1 MPRDKRGE
9 KPEWYPLDNAGVLY
23 SALQKEKY
31 SAIYRFSAVMAERVD
46 RDALQRAVDKTMPR
60 FPSFGVRIKKGAFW
74 YYFEPNSAPG
84 PFVKEDIS
92 NPCQPVRFREDNG
105 WLVRFY
111 YYEKRISV
119 EVFHAVS
126 DGGGALVFFKTLLA
140 VYLRELG
147 YDEELA
153 EERAIA
159 AMGEPDEVG
168 RELNRQYTGWGWVLV
183 SRAAVVLTVVLCAQA
198 LLALGI
204 LGMVIDSISAR
215 IYPNEPSAY
224 TAVAATERLDIRIPV
239 GNDILRV
246 YRISIGQADDTPGV
260 WEAEVQLCAYDRIP
274 GGIVSR
280 RLMEQTWLETP
291 GGRRDPPKGSG
302 RGNWRVEYGSCYV
315 RLSPEDTYVVL
326 RFEAFDEQIRLEL
339 PLPEQEGL

>member
-1 MPRDKRGE
+1 MDRRDYTDRVLSSLRRVTE
-9 KPEWYPLDNAGVLY
+9 KEREAIRSELDGH
-23 SALQKEKY
+23 
-31 SAIYRFSAVMAERVD
+31 I
-46 RDALQRAVDKTMPR
+46 
-60 FPSFGVRIKKGAFW
+60 
-74 YYFEPNSAPG
+74 
-84 PFVKEDIS
+84 EDHM
-92 NPCQPVRFREDNG
+92 E
-105 WLVRFY
+105 
-111 YYEKRISV
+111 
-119 EVFHAVS
+119 A
-126 DGGGALVFFKTLLA
+126 
-140 VYLRELG
+140 LRELG

-183 SRAAVVLTVVLCAQA
+183 SRAAGGADSGAVRSGSAGPGNIGV
-198 LLALGI
+198 
-204 LGMVIDSISAR
+204 VIDSISAR

>member
-1 MPRDKRGE
+1 M
-9 KPEWYPLDNAGVLY
+9 
-23 SALQKEKY
+23 
-31 SAIYRFSAVMAERVD
+31 
-46 RDALQRAVDKTMPR
+46 
-60 FPSFGVRIKKGAFW
+60 
-74 YYFEPNSAPG
+74 
-84 PFVKEDIS
+84 
-92 NPCQPVRFREDNG
+92 
-105 WLVRFY
+105 
-111 YYEKRISV
+111 
-119 EVFHAVS
+119 
-126 DGGGALVFFKTLLA
+126 
-140 VYLRELG
+140 
-147 YDEELA
+147 
-153 EERAIA
+153 
-159 AMGEPDEVG
+159 
-168 RELNRQYTGWGWVLV
+168 
-183 SRAAVVLTVVLCAQA
+183 VLTVVLCAQA